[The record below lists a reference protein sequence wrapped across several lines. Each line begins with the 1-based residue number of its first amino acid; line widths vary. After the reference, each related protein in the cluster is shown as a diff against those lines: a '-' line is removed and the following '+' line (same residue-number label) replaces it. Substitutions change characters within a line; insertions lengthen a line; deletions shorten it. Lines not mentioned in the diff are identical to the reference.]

1 MAVVIITG
9 NERPTINFAPAT
21 VAEEVVQNVR
31 TIITTIKYQ
40 IPLDREFGIDGE
52 ALDRPMPQ
60 AQAQALITSEIIRQ
74 IRRYEPRAIIES
86 ITFTGELSG
95 RLVPRVEVRINET
108 E

>member
-40 IPLDREFGIDGE
+40 IPLDREFGISGDPV
-52 ALDRPMPQ
+52 DKPMPK
-60 AQAQALITSEIIRQ
+60 AQALITSEIIRQ
-74 IRRYEPRAIIES
+74 VRRYEPRAVISS
-86 ITFTGELSG
+86 ITFTGELNEK
-95 RLVPRVEVRINET
+95 LVPRVEVTINET

>member
-1 MAVVIITG
+1 MAVVSITG

-60 AQAQALITSEIIRQ
+60 AQALITSEIIRQ